1 MRISF
6 DEIEADP
13 NVAEDLQ
20 NRLAS
25 AFDRVDDEAAFD
37 LAMIEGQNRS
47 RRKAMCELYWERVTV

>member
-20 NRLAS
+20 KRLPS
-25 AFDRVDDEAAFD
+25 AFDRVDDEAASD
-37 LAMIEGQNRS
+37 LGTIEAQNRS
-47 RRKAMCELYWERVTV
+47 RRKAMCELYWE